1 MPRRGQDVT
10 YRFLESTMTE
20 ALLATEGPRVAGGR
34 TGEEDGAEGNKEGSG
49 GDETVHGLVVFC

>member
-1 MPRRGQDVT
+1 MT
-10 YRFLESTMTE
+10 TE
-20 ALLATEGPRVAGGR
+20 AIAIAGGRSR